1 MVKFPD
7 LNKRGGRVVKL
18 PDLNK
23 QGGRVVKVPDLNN
36 RVAEWLN
43 CRT

>member
-7 LNKRGGRVVKL
+7 LNKKGGRVVKL

-23 QGGRVVKVPDLNN
+23 QGGRVVKLPDLNN

>member
-1 MVKFPD
+1 MVKLPD
-7 LNKRGGRVVKL
+7 LNKQGGRVVKL

-23 QGGRVVKVPDLNN
+23 QGGRVVKLPELNN

>member
-1 MVKFPD
+1 MVKLPD
-7 LNKRGGRVVKL
+7 LNKQGGRVVKL

-23 QGGRVVKVPDLNN
+23 QGGRVVKLPDLNN

>member
-1 MVKFPD
+1 M
-7 LNKRGGRVVKL
+7 VKL

-23 QGGRVVKVPDLNN
+23 QGGRVVKLPKLNKQGGRVVKLPDLNN